1 MRRLL
6 KNPGR
11 LIRFILSFFVGAF
24 FIYLWQLCA
33 DLRIVSPV
41 FLPGPDRAWAALVN
55 GVTRGELG
63 HQIVGTVERMLYGW
77 VLASLLGVAL
87 GSMIGISK
95 VAREY
100 LTPMLDWIRPMPAS
114 AIVPVAISL
123 LGLTDAMVLAV
134 ISFGALWPML
144 LATIHG
150 FAAVEPR
157 LHEVSRALGL
167 SRWSVV
173 WKIALPNA
181 MPDILAGMRIGL
193 TVSLILTV
201 VGEMLGSR
209 DGLGFAILLAARS
222 FHSADLFAGVILF
235 GIIGYIS
242 GQLMSLAERRLLR
255 WRKTG

>member
-1 MRRLL
+1 MKRLL
-6 KNPGR
+6 RNPGR

-33 DLRIVSPV
+33 DLKIVSPV
-41 FLPGPDRAWAALVN
+41 FLPGPDRAWAALVH
-55 GVTRGELG
+55 GLTRGELG
-63 HQIVGTVERMLYGW
+63 HQILGTVQRMLYGW

-87 GSMIGISK
+87 GALIGISK

-123 LGLTDAMVLAV
+123 LGLTDAMVLAI

-157 LHEVSRALGL
+157 LLEVSRALGL

-201 VGEMLGSR
+201 VGEMLASR
-209 DGLGFAILLAARS
+209 DGLGMWILLAARS
-222 FHSADLFAGVILF
+222 FRSADLFSGVIVL
-235 GIIGYIS
+235 GLIGYMS
-242 GQLMSLAERRLLR
+242 AQLLGAMERRLLR
-255 WRKTG
+255 WRV